1 VKSQELAAPH
11 FEPAFQPETM
21 GMLPLA
27 CTARPSQPA
36 IEMRPAPA
44 SMSLPQPLEP
54 RPLRPDS
61 KLEPIDTK
69 PIADSIPASEPL
81 QPADGK
87 PPVASDGRMH
97 VWAHA
102 IDFWNRAPRDLKMLV
117 FAIPVLLGLALHPS
131 LPKVRVAAPAAAN
144 GIERNMQKAFSSKW
158 VNVRQTMMDRAAVAL
173 DEDFRQGLDEWVS
186 RGNATAEWSFDSN
199 GFVRPGPLALYRPT
213 MGLSDYQMQF
223 LGVLD
228 KQALSWVVRATDYD
242 NFYVI
247 KLMTLKT
254 GPLPT
259 IGVVRY
265 AVVDGKADSRVDTVA
280 PLDARSDT
288 LYRVRVDVRGD
299 DFALSVQGQM
309 VDSWTEPRL
318 KRGGIGFFSARGEES
333 RLRWVQVTHQYD
345 MLGRL
350 CAYLAPYNIPS
361 TTGSWQQ

>member
-1 VKSQELAAPH
+1 
-11 FEPAFQPETM
+11 
-21 GMLPLA
+21 
-27 CTARPSQPA
+27 
-36 IEMRPAPA
+36 
-44 SMSLPQPLEP
+44 
-54 RPLRPDS
+54 
-61 KLEPIDTK
+61 
-69 PIADSIPASEPL
+69 
-81 QPADGK
+81 
-87 PPVASDGRMH
+87 
-97 VWAHA
+97 
-102 IDFWNRAPRDLKMLV
+102 
-117 FAIPVLLGLALHPS
+117 
-131 LPKVRVAAPAAAN
+131 
-144 GIERNMQKAFSSKW
+144 
-158 VNVRQTMMDRAAVAL
+158 
-173 DEDFRQGLDEWVS
+173 
-186 RGNATAEWSFDSN
+186 
-199 GFVRPGPLALYRPT
+199 
-213 MGLSDYQMQF
+213 
-223 LGVLD
+223 VLD

-265 AVVDGKADSRVDTVA
+265 AVVDGKADSRVDTIA